1 MYETSF
7 TDKRRSSFLFTENHI
22 FIEEEI
28 NPADK
33 VVIVEEVLDRINKI
47 VLETWWISKQPP
59 EAFYKKVVLKNFAIF
74 NQSINRMYSDYSCH
88 FKLN

>member
-7 TDKRRSSFLFTENHI
+7 ADKRRSSFLLTENHI

-33 VVIVEEVLDRINKI
+33 VVIVEEVLDRINI
-47 VLETWWISKQPP
+47 NGIGNLVDFEEAARGVL
-59 EAFYKKVVLKNFAIF
+59 
-74 NQSINRMYSDYSCH
+74 
-88 FKLN
+88 

>member
-33 VVIVEEVLDRINKI
+33 VVTVEEVLDRINI
-47 VLETWWISKQPP
+47 NGIGNLVDFEAATRGVL
-59 EAFYKKVVLKNFAIF
+59 
-74 NQSINRMYSDYSCH
+74 
-88 FKLN
+88 